1 MKAWILAGLATVV
14 MAPSAFAAESTE
26 ACQVDDARRA
36 TQERAEA
43 PPAIPPSVTAAVRPT
58 AQRDV
63 AEAPARAEPRRRTG
77 KRIPDAELIGP
88 RSTL

>member
-1 MKAWILAGLATVV
+1 MKAWLLAGLATVV

-26 ACQVDDARRA
+26 ACRA

-43 PPAIPPSVTAAVRPT
+43 PPVIPPSVAAAVRPT

>member
-1 MKAWILAGLATVV
+1 MKTWMLAGLFTVA
-14 MAPSAFAAESTE
+14 MAPMAYAAEDTD
-26 ACQVDDARRA
+26 ACQVDEMRRA
-36 TQERAEA
+36 TQERIDA
-43 PPAIPPSVTAAVRPT
+43 PPAPSTTIVARPAV

-63 AEAPARAEPRRRTG
+63 AEAQRAEPRRRTG

>member
-1 MKAWILAGLATVV
+1 MKAWMWAGLFTVA
-14 MAPSAFAAESTE
+14 MAPMAAAAENDVE
-26 ACQVDDARRA
+26 CQLDETRRV
-36 TQERAEA
+36 TQERADAA
-43 PPAIPPSVTAAVRPT
+43 PAPASVTGIARPAV

-63 AEAPARAEPRRRTG
+63 AEAPRAEPRRRTG

>member
-1 MKAWILAGLATVV
+1 MKAWLLAGLATMV

-43 PPAIPPSVTAAVRPT
+43 PPVIPPSVAAAVRPT

-63 AEAPARAEPRRRTG
+63 ARRPRAPSHVAARASEFP
-77 KRIPDAELIGP
+77 
-88 RSTL
+88 TLS

>member
-1 MKAWILAGLATVV
+1 MKTWMLAGLLTVA
-14 MAPSAFAAESTE
+14 MAPLGYAAENTE
-26 ACQVDDARRA
+26 ACQVDEMRRA

-43 PPAIPPSVTAAVRPT
+43 PPAQPNVAAVARAT
-58 AQRDV
+58 VAQRDV
-63 AEAPARAEPRRRTG
+63 TEAQRAEPRRRTG

>member
-1 MKAWILAGLATVV
+1 MKAWMLAGLMTVA
-14 MAPSAFAAESTE
+14 MAPMAYAAESAV
-26 ACQVDDARRA
+26 ACQVDDIRRA

-43 PPAIPPSVTAAVRPT
+43 PPPAPSAPGAARAAV
-58 AQRDV
+58 AQRD
-63 AEAPARAEPRRRTG
+63 ATESAARSEPRRRTG